1 MINVYDIVLNF
12 SDNRVYEF
20 FEWDK
25 KDDIE
30 HIKKI
35 PLFRVSTK
43 VLSDI
48 LNKKV
53 IVDANFLKDIKDKT
67 EVFTNNNEA
76 IIEYACLFCDLSR
89 VIAVEFTDKGINTY
103 KSFLLLDEEEE
114 ILDVTSSLSVATVA
128 YQVKKNITH
137 FKFLTRKEEFI
148 KNYLIKDLK
157 SSYTNKNYHKINYM
171 YEECFAYNNKKI
183 EEKYQELLHDL
194 NTNFTD
200 KYLDLF
206 QILKLSSK
214 RKVK

>member
-35 PLFRVSTK
+35 PLFRISPKT
-43 VLSDI
+43 LSDL

-53 IVDANFLKDIKDKT
+53 IVDESFLKDIKDKT
-67 EVFTNNNEA
+67 EVFTKNSEA
-76 IIEYACLFCDLSR
+76 LIEYACLFCDLSR
-89 VIAVEFTDKGINTY
+89 VIAIEFTEKGINAY

-114 ILDVTSSLSVATVA
+114 ILDIASSLGTATIP
-128 YQVKKNITH
+128 YQVKKALSH
-137 FKFLTRKEEFI
+137 SKFLTRKEEFI

-157 SSYTNKNYHKINYM
+157 SSYTSKNYHKINYM

-214 RKVK
+214 KKVK